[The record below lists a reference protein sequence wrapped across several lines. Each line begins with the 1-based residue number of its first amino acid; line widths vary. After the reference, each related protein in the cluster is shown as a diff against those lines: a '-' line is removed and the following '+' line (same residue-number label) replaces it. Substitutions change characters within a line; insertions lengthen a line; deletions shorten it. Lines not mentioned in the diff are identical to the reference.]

1 MATKRGITTDEDGMM
16 KREKGES
23 DEDGARVNGQNAEL
37 PERLVIRNSPEKI
50 IREKRNLYES
60 QDSDSTDETDGV
72 RSMAANGLNNN
83 QRQNGPSNVSIS
95 QKERQLEDMIH
106 QLQTLRE
113 QLLAQQ
119 QENNE
124 MQKSQL
130 QKQQQQIE
138 IQRQQQEMIQMQQQ
152 QLVQQQ
158 QKIQILQQQIQ
169 EQSQNSSN
177 QFVRLIPV
185 YPSDLAHLP
194 NAAGGLGS
202 LPDGLHPGLVVR
214 PQTSPKV
221 DPRQPSVIVDKS
233 KGMMSGS
240 SLTRLSPD
248 HIPTTSSSI
257 GPRTHPQGLLTIP
270 TVTPTPQAISSTL
283 GAKSA
288 LQNLL
293 TTPQPLN
300 LSKPSKVGELERSTP
315 STMQQLSIMSPKT
328 STTTPETSK
337 LAQALSPTRYMVH
350 EPDMVTEAIR
360 QARQLKQKTELER
373 ILGQSKEQATSPS
386 TASTS
391 SSLSSSSSN
400 DSKVNL
406 ATDREKIA
414 LEALAHQL
422 CLRTS
427 TTSSSSSSYATSD
440 VEKSY
445 QPPHVYSTLG
455 HSNQQGMKDRM
466 VIDLTEEE
474 ERNKLEQLSPSS
486 ATIARMY
493 RDGRR
498 YQPNEPHIKRPM
510 NAFMVWAKEER
521 KKILSM
527 HPDMHNSN
535 ISKILGAKWKNMSN
549 QDKQPYY
556 EEQARL
562 SKAHLE
568 RYPDYKYKPRP
579 KRTCIVDG
587 KKLRISEYK
596 ALMRA
601 KRQEVRHVL
610 YTSEAQRI
618 AVQQALATMPSQPM
632 VRSMSANSPLMD
644 HPYLNSPEGADM
656 HHNIKE
662 EPAED
667 A

>member
-400 DSKVNL
+400 DSK
-406 ATDREKIA
+406 
-414 LEALAHQL
+414 
-422 CLRTS
+422 
-427 TTSSSSSSYATSD
+427 
-440 VEKSY
+440 
-445 QPPHVYSTLG
+445 
-455 HSNQQGMKDRM
+455 GMKDRM

>member
-1 MATKRGITTDEDGMM
+1 MATKYSIPSEDDGPM
-16 KREKGES
+16 KREILEENKDS
-23 DEDGARVNGQNAEL
+23 RMNGQNMDMSDS
-37 PERLVIRNSPEKI
+37 LVIVNSPEKI
-50 IREKRNLYES
+50 IKEKKTVHNSLENIG
-60 QDSDSTDETDGV
+60 TDEVDGV
-72 RSMAANGLNNN
+72 GRGPANGLNNN
-83 QRQNGPSNVSIS
+83 EGRRTPVASNSII
-95 QKERQLEDMIH
+95 QKERQLEEMIL

-152 QLVQQQ
+152 QLLQQQ

-169 EQSQNSSN
+169 DQSQNSN

-194 NAAGGLGS
+194 NAAAAGALGS
-202 LPDGLHPGLVVR
+202 LPDGMHPGMVVR
-214 PQTSPKV
+214 PQTSPKL
-221 DPRQPSVIVDKS
+221 DLRQPGVIVDKS
-233 KGMMSGS
+233 KGIISTS
-240 SLTRLSPD
+240 SLTRHSPD
-248 HIPTTSSSI
+248 QHLLTTTAPL
-257 GPRTHPQGLLTIP
+257 GLRPPPQGLLTIP
-270 TVTPTPQAISSTL
+270 TVTPTPQAISSTM
-283 GAKSA
+283 GSKSA

-300 LSKPSKVGELERSTP
+300 LSKPSKPNDCDKISTNA
-315 STMQQLSIMSPKT
+315 LSPTPK
-328 STTTPETSK
+328 SANTTQDSSK
-337 LAQALSPTRYMVH
+337 LAQALSPKRYVVH

-373 ILGQSKEQATSPS
+373 ILGQSKDEATSPS
-386 TASTS
+386 TSSTS
-391 SSLSSSSSN
+391 SSIGSSSN
-400 DSKVNL
+400 SSGHSKVNL
-406 ATDREKIA
+406 PTDREKIA

-422 CLRTS
+422 CLKSSSNT
-427 TTSSSSSSYATSD
+427 SSSSSYAKTD
-440 VEKSY
+440 GE
-445 QPPHVYSTLG
+445 PPYMSPHAYTG
-455 HSNQQGMKDRM
+455 MDPHDQGMREM
-466 VIDLTEEE
+466 VIDLTDDED
-474 ERNKLEQLSPSS
+474 KSKMEQLSPGS

-568 RYPDYKYKPRP
+568 KYPDYKYKPRP

-618 AVQQALATMPSQPM
+618 AVQHALASLPSQPM
-632 VRSMSANSPLMD
+632 VGSMSANSPTMEN
-644 HPYLNSPEGADM
+644 PYLHSPPDV
-656 HHNIKE
+656 HNMRHDIKE
-662 EPAED
+662 EPMED
-667 A
+667 M